1 MEARGGKAKR
11 EGVTAAQAT
20 PRYALDRMLSDERVA
35 AFFKESPL
43 LWKKVKAGEVRLGVA
58 VYETPFD
65 LATKVSHEA
74 DIPMDEWFV
83 KFVNGMDDLIGEL
96 EGGR

>member
-1 MEARGGKAKR
+1 M
-11 EGVTAAQAT
+11 
-20 PRYALDRMLSDERVA
+20 
-35 AFFKESPL
+35 
-43 LWKKVKAGEVRLGVA
+43 KAGEVRLGVA